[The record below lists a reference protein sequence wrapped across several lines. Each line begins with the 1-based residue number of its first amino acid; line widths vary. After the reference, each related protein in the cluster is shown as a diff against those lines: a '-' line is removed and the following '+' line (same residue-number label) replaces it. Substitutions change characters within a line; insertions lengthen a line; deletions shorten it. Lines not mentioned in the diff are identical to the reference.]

1 MRIKVAI
8 ANFGESQLEFLAEVL
23 REFRSFQRHAVDITV
38 YTTVPVDAPHKI
50 LDGAIGYGLPFA
62 CREDMAASIND
73 YDLFLY
79 DENDM
84 LITEENIDAFVE
96 CQSTLPP
103 NQICGFYRYELNNGM
118 KLLLDLNPF
127 WGKVVQNIYDHA
139 FTVGNQHQGCWLLT
153 RAQLQHCI
161 DSGNF
166 LVPPHVRPYG
176 MLEQGASDPYTNCG
190 LEKVLPRELALL
202 EKLQIRHLPLKYTVR
217 DEWKTHGLT
226 FDQLMSS

>member
-38 YTTVPVDAPHKI
+38 YTTAPVDAPHKI

-96 CQSTLPP
+96 CQSMLPP
-103 NQICGFYRYELNNGM
+103 NQICGFYRYELNNGV

-127 WGKVVQNIYDHA
+127 WGKVVQNMYEQC

-153 RAQLQHCI
+153 RDQLQHCI

-190 LEKVLPRELALL
+190 LEKVLPRDLALL

-226 FDQLMSS
+226 FDKLMSS